1 VTNRV
6 QVTTRISLDARR
18 GWDRG
23 CLAGGVTMTALMEA
37 IGLELLEHGVRSDV
51 GHEVVERARQ
61 IDLER
66 RSRR

>member
-1 VTNRV
+1 M
-6 QVTTRISLDARR
+6 A
-18 GWDRG
+18 
-23 CLAGGVTMTALMEA
+23 ALTEA

-51 GHEVVERARQ
+51 GREVVERARQ